1 MNLYLDSF
9 AKAVSALE
17 RAIKTVNKLDASDED
32 LREAVRAGV
41 IQNFEV
47 VYEQSWKM
55 MKRWLA
61 ENVGAIYVDGV
72 PRGGLFR
79 LASENRLIVDV
90 NRWMA
95 YHKARNQTSHTY
107 DEDTAQS
114 VFEEAAEFVH
124 DAKQLLRTLEKHN
137 D

>member
-17 RAIKTVNKLDASDED
+17 RAIKTVNRLDASDAD

-55 MKRWLA
+55 IKRWLA

-72 PRGGLFR
+72 TRGGLFR
-79 LASENRLIVDV
+79 LASENRLIADV

-95 YHKARNQTSHTY
+95 YHEARNRTSHTY

-124 DAKQLLRTLEKHN
+124 DAKQLLRTLEEHN